1 MCEFDIN
8 GYMQN
13 NTKFVFLSVE
23 TLSASRGFRYMYII
37 FKSFSENSAPGP
49 LLVNGGREGKGE
61 RINRSWPPDKIP
73 ASPLA
78 LTLLGKILATGLV
91 PGSYCSRKTVHLLL
105 IPETFT
111 VTDCYSYNLLS
122 ISQSNVFHRLILVAH
137 FLGLCTVA

>member
-37 FKSFSENSAPGP
+37 FKNFSENSAPGP
-49 LLVNGGREGKGE
+49 LLVNGGREGKEE

-73 ASPLA
+73 ASHSNPIRQNS
-78 LTLLGKILATGLV
+78 GYR
-91 PGSYCSRKTVHLLL
+91 PGSW
-105 IPETFT
+105 F
-111 VTDCYSYNLLS
+111 
-122 ISQSNVFHRLILVAH
+122 ILQQKRQYIYY
-137 FLGLCTVA
+137 